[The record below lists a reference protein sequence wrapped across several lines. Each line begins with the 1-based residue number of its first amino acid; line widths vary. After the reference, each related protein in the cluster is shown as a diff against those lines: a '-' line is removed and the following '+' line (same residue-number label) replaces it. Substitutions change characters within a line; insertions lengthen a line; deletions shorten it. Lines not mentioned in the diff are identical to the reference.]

1 MTGPGAAAPTVW
13 TKTADRPLRSWRKT
27 LAVWAMARFLG
38 VRVPWS
44 AVSQRDGVALLA
56 HEHRRLLALGAA
68 GEHVPVVVAFDG
80 HRLSTADVG
89 PTLDNVLHGI
99 TDNTTRLQ
107 LMRAAATDLAGFHAR
122 GQWHGG
128 AQARNLT
135 WNGQVFSRFDFE
147 ETLHPA
153 MPLATVQVYDALQLL
168 LSFSPWFALLG
179 PQAVE
184 QVLQAYEQARPHT
197 GLKPFCAT
205 LAPRLQRL
213 LWWVDR
219 TGWWRDSREARR
231 VRVLVAGLQAFS
243 RSVSF

>member
-1 MTGPGAAAPTVW
+1 MTGPGALAPTVW

-27 LAVWAMARFLG
+27 LAIWAVARFLG

-44 AVSQRDGVALLA
+44 VASQRDGAALLA
-56 HEHRRLLALGAA
+56 HEHRRLLALAAA
-68 GEHVPVVVAFDG
+68 GEHVPAVVAFDG
-80 HRLSTADVG
+80 HHLSTADVG
-89 PTLDNVLHGI
+89 PTLDTVLQTLSDDTG
-99 TDNTTRLQ
+99 RLQ
-107 LMRAAATDLAGFHAR
+107 LMRAAAADLAGFHAR

-168 LSFSPWFALLG
+168 MSFIPWLAVLG

-184 QVLQAYEQARPHT
+184 QVLRAYDSARPDS
-197 GLKPFCAT
+197 GLRVFCAT
-205 LAPRLQRL
+205 LLPRLQRL
-213 LWWVDR
+213 LLWVER

-231 VRVLVAGLQAFS
+231 LRVLVGGLQAFS
-243 RSVSF
+243 RGS